1 MKNRIVLWGTDEN
14 EKKVLIALELQV
26 KENRVDVYSFQE
38 ELATEV
44 FYNQMM
50 NQWRNNEDILFPEGT
65 KKEERE
71 LSVTGDMLPEAL
83 KVERTDI
90 INRAKTEWHFAVLSS
105 KMYEMYRSEVE
116 GIKEKVE
123 QLSDYDKDLWN
134 EMKTFWSKVQSQVRE
149 KNLYRE
155 HANSLRKSSD
165 SVFDTLKKLR
175 KALDNEFEKVST
187 EAVNGFFSKMETIE
201 AKIDKGLGL
210 KPIFEELKKVQNEFR
225 DAKFTRDDRNKVWKR
240 LDAAFKTVKEKR
252 FGDAGETQSATSR
265 LQRRYDGLMS
275 AVDKMQKSINRDKSD
290 KNFQDKRIDV
300 TEGQLEAQLRQAKV
314 MMIDERIASKE
325 VKLADMMQTKI
336 DLEKKLEQ
344 EKKREVKREEK
355 AKVEKVKNELKAK
368 VEEEIKGKQ
377 AEMSALDKSKLE
389 KAAADIKD
397 TKKPKVEVKEQKPA
411 DEKSTEVKVAAAA
424 VATAVVAKEVK
435 AAVSKEVK
443 AEVVKAETVKL
454 EEKKTQ
460 EVEVEE
466 NQKEAKVE
474 RKEVASKSTE
484 KSIEKSTDKP
494 ADNAT
499 VNDNVNE
506 VIADAGA
513 TVVIKDNEKEIPA
526 LGIEKSVKEPG
537 LVEAISVM
545 ATEAIEDV
553 VDTVKAIKEVVE
565 DKIEDVIESISE
577 EE

>member
-26 KENRVDVYSFQE
+26 KDNRVDVYSFAE

-71 LSVTGDMLPEAL
+71 LSVTGDILPETL

-90 INRAKTEWHFAVLSS
+90 INRAKTEWHFSVLSS

-116 GIKEKVE
+116 SIKEKVE
-123 QLSDYDKDLWN
+123 QLSEYDKDIWN
-134 EMKTFWSKVQSQVRE
+134 EMKAFWSKVQNQVRE

-187 EAVNGFFSKMETIE
+187 EAVNGFFNKMDQIE

-210 KPIFEELKKVQNEFR
+210 KPIFEELKKVQSEFR

-290 KNFQDKRIDV
+290 KNFQDKRIDR

-325 VKLADMMQTKI
+325 VKLADMMQTKL

-344 EKKREVKREEK
+344 EKKREVKRAEK
-355 AKVEKVKNELKAK
+355 AKIEEVKNELKAK

-377 AEMSALDKSKLE
+377 AELSAEEKSKLE
-389 KAAADIKD
+389 KAAAEIKD
-397 TKKPKVEVKEQKPA
+397 TKKVKTDAKEQKPV
-411 DEKSTEVKVAAAA
+411 EPI
-424 VATAVVAKEVK
+424 AT
-435 AAVSKEVK
+435 
-443 AEVVKAETVKL
+443 
-454 EEKKTQ
+454 EEKK
-460 EVEVEE
+460 EE
-466 NQKEAKVE
+466 T
-474 RKEVASKSTE
+474 SGL
-484 KSIEKSTDKP
+484 SIEKDK
-494 ADNAT
+494 N
-499 VNDNVNE
+499 
-506 VIADAGA
+506 
-513 TVVIKDNEKEIPA
+513 
-526 LGIEKSVKEPG
+526 EPG
-537 LVEAISVM
+537 LVEAISIM
-545 ATEAIEDV
+545 ATETMEDV

-565 DKIEDVIESISE
+565 DKIEDVIEAISE

>member
-26 KENRVDVYSFQE
+26 KDNRVDVYSFTE

-71 LSVTGDMLPEAL
+71 LSVTGDILPETL

-90 INRAKTEWHFAVLSS
+90 INRAKTEWHFSVLSS

-116 GIKEKVE
+116 SIKEKVE
-123 QLSDYDKDLWN
+123 QLSEYDKDIWN
-134 EMKTFWSKVQSQVRE
+134 EMKAFWSKVQNQVRE

-187 EAVNGFFSKMETIE
+187 EAVNGFFNKMDQIE

-210 KPIFEELKKVQNEFR
+210 KPIFEELKKVQSEFR

-290 KNFQDKRIDV
+290 KNFQDKRIDR

-325 VKLADMMQTKI
+325 VKLADMMQTKL

-344 EKKREVKREEK
+344 EKKREVKRAEK
-355 AKVEKVKNELKAK
+355 AKIEEVKNELKAK

-377 AEMSALDKSKLE
+377 AELSAEEKSKLE
-389 KAAADIKD
+389 KAAAEIKD
-397 TKKPKVEVKEQKPA
+397 TKKVKTDAKEQKPV
-411 DEKSTEVKVAAAA
+411 EPI
-424 VATAVVAKEVK
+424 AT
-435 AAVSKEVK
+435 
-443 AEVVKAETVKL
+443 
-454 EEKKTQ
+454 EEKK
-460 EVEVEE
+460 EE
-466 NQKEAKVE
+466 T
-474 RKEVASKSTE
+474 SGL
-484 KSIEKSTDKP
+484 SIEKDK
-494 ADNAT
+494 N
-499 VNDNVNE
+499 
-506 VIADAGA
+506 
-513 TVVIKDNEKEIPA
+513 
-526 LGIEKSVKEPG
+526 EPG
-537 LVEAISVM
+537 LVEAISIM
-545 ATEAIEDV
+545 ATETMEDV

-565 DKIEDVIESISE
+565 DKIEDVIEAISE